1 MGPKLKTSTAPTS
14 KFPPV
19 KGGKGDKETP
29 KASPSK
35 VSALPAV
42 AGAKE
47 KMKEP
52 KTSQA
57 PAVVEPKVP
66 AVVEP
71 KVPAAVE
78 PLSNELVEQL
88 SALIAHTVASEV
100 VIEQLKDPLGEEPSV
115 IDSSLQVEKE
125 AKIARENGKVVL
137 LYEMYNE
144 EFDIKDGKIAK
155 EYIDEEYCLSDIMPK
170 CAISLSTILEKKDIF
185 EALEKGTTNIFL
197 HAEEGHILGLEVGKS
212 YTVFVEQQEE
222 QLKRDQ
228 AVMALRAQSMEGA
241 VDPNAQEPL
250 PKDDGRVGESC
261 SCIYGNPCT
270 DEYGCKDWYNRYA
283 IAMKNGW
290 KGF

>member
-1 MGPKLKTSTAPTS
+1 MGPKSKTSSISAS

-19 KGGKGDKETP
+19 KGGKGGKGGNP
-29 KASPSK
+29 KASSPSK
-35 VSALPAV
+35 VSALPDL
-42 AGAKE
+42 AGVKKE
-47 KMKEP
+47 Q
-52 KTSQA
+52 TSKA
-57 PAVVEPKVP
+57 PASADFGVP
-66 AVVEP
+66 AAMEP
-71 KVPAAVE
+71 GVPAAVE
-78 PLSNELVEQL
+78 PMSNELLEQL
-88 SALIAHTVASEV
+88 SALIAFTVASEV
-100 VIEQLKDPLGEEPSV
+100 VIEQLKDPLGEESNV
-115 IDSSLQVEKE
+115 IDSSLQLEKE
-125 AKIARENGKVVL
+125 AKIARENGKVIL

-144 EFDIKDGKIAK
+144 EFDIEDGKISK
-155 EYIDEEYCLSDIMPK
+155 EYIDEEYCLSDVMPN

-185 EALEKGTTNIFL
+185 EALEEGMTNIFL

-212 YTVFVEQQEE
+212 YTVFVEQHEE

-228 AVMALRAQSMEGA
+228 AAMALRAQSMEGA

-283 IAMKNGW
+283 VAMKNGW